1 MEYTNR
7 VRLNKDGVYRW
18 YYDVDMRKNPHML
31 QTLMTVMAII
41 GTIIA
46 GILAAVLLIDKIM
59 APGTVVLIVLGIY
72 ALVFGIGFLSYLPFY
87 LMQHGVSRYSYE
99 MNADGIFLH
108 MYKAEQIAGSFANI
122 VDVASSVTGH
132 SVRNMRPPE
141 DNGYTAFKSIRK
153 IILDPEK
160 DAIYIR
166 TLLVHN
172 YAYVCKEDYEFVK
185 NYFLTHKRWNCIVI
199 DK

>member
-7 VRLNKDGVYRW
+7 VKLNKDGVYRW

-31 QTLMTVMAII
+31 QTLMVVMAII

-46 GILAAVLLIDKIM
+46 GILGTLLIMDKRMSISSV
-59 APGTVVLIVLGIY
+59 ALLVLGIY
-72 ALVFGIGFLSYLPFY
+72 ALVFGIGFISYLPFY
-87 LMQHGVSRYSYE
+87 LIQHGVSRYSYE
-99 MNADGIFLH
+99 MNSEGIFLH
-108 MYKAEQIAGSFANI
+108 MYKSEQIVSSFA
-122 VDVASSVTGH
+122 SVVEIAGTFSGQRVH
-132 SVRNMRPPE
+132 NMRPPE

-166 TLLVHN
+166 TLIVRN

-185 NYFLTHKRWNCIVI
+185 DFILNHKRWNCTVVE
-199 DK
+199 K